1 MVFVA
6 LNFAFWGSA
15 ETRQKLEVCRYKHA
29 VESSSDSACRAVS
42 YCNSPSLLAAG
53 NGFGEGSESPLNIA
67 IDKDNALRNFE
78 KVLFDNLGITE
89 KKTKSI
95 FREKIILYAVID
107 FDGISIKK
115 GEESWESKDKFITN
129 IQDEEYCLNFS
140 EQISRSRDGVWIKPS
155 EISGFDQK
163 MAKVKISSLIS
174 EKINNQLLKIANAEI
189 GSSKRYLTFFSDM
202 TGESKEF
209 NSFSGPGFL
218 AIMDGIEIPGMNI
231 SGRGNINIYSI
242 GASDISE

>member
-42 YCNSPSLLAAG
+42 YSDSLSLLAAG

-78 KVLFDNLGITE
+78 KVLFGNLGINE
-89 KKTKSI
+89 ERTKSI
-95 FREKIILYAVID
+95 FREKIILYVVID
-107 FDGISIKK
+107 FDGICIKK
-115 GEESWESKDKFITN
+115 GEGSWEAKDKFITD
-129 IQDEEYCLNFS
+129 IQGEEYCLNFS
-140 EQISRSRDGVWIKPS
+140 EKLFRSRDGMWIKPS
-155 EISGFDQK
+155 EISGFNQK
-163 MAKVKISSLIS
+163 MAKERLSSLIS
-174 EKINNQLLKIANAEI
+174 EKINNQLLEIADAEI
-189 GSSKRYLTFFSDM
+189 GSSKRYLTFFSDV

-218 AIMDGIEIPGMNI
+218 AIVDGIEIPGMNI
-231 SGRGNINIYSI
+231 PDKGNINIYSI